1 MSSSTFYI
9 ASQQEDL
16 RDSGMGEVPK
26 HLSVFTVS
34 TAAIFSS
41 IWVSERSFGVR
52 ICSLVEIA

>member
-26 HLSVFTVS
+26 HLSVSHGLHCSNLFFDLGLGK
-34 TAAIFSS
+34 IFWCSNMQ
-41 IWVSERSFGVR
+41 FG
-52 ICSLVEIA
+52 